1 MTLLLDLL
9 TSGATLAI
17 AIAVAPVPR
26 VDTLASAACP
36 VLAQAGY
43 EQPSVAGDVHAAL
56 AVHGAV
62 VRWDP
67 AAGPIRLWVQ
77 PRVAPI
83 VDWNRSP
90 AVWTDAVL
98 SAARSWRGI
107 VPGLEFR
114 AERDSAAADVV
125 VTWVDERSLSGSA
138 SPGLSSGTAGR
149 TELMNADGRA
159 TKARVRLALTSADGA
174 TYDVADVRAVAR
186 HELGHVVGLA
196 HHAARASVMA
206 ARVQADR
213 LHPGDSAALRVLY
226 ALPMGAR
233 CEGTQP
239 LATRV
244 TATARR

>member
-1 MTLLLDLL
+1 MALLLGLL
-9 TSGATLAI
+9 TSVATLATAAAPI
-17 AIAVAPVPR
+17 AR
-26 VDTLASAACP
+26 EDSLAAGACP
-36 VLAQAGY
+36 ALAQVAL
-43 EQPSVAGDVHAAL
+43 EQPAVAGDVRAAL

-62 VRWDP
+62 VRWDL

-77 PRVAPI
+77 PRVGPI

-90 AVWTDAVL
+90 AAWTDAVL

-114 AERDSAAADVV
+114 AERDSAAADVI

-149 TELMNADGRA
+149 TELTDTNGRA
-159 TKARVRLALTSADGA
+159 TTARVRLALGSADGA
-174 TYDVADVRAVAR
+174 TYDVADIRAVAR
-186 HELGHVVGLA
+186 HELGHVMGLA
-196 HHAARASVMA
+196 HHAASKSVMA

-213 LHPGDSAALRVLY
+213 LHPGDAAALRVLY

-233 CEGTQP
+233 CD
-239 LATRV
+239 ATRQP
-244 TATARR
+244 ATVATTPARH